1 VQLILTALESPTN
14 AGGTGEGRQRDT
26 TKAKAVSKTT
36 VFTHL
41 DATCGFAMA
50 MPGDVPSSLGLRKIA
65 NYWALLGIATSGW
78 VLSSHTN
85 SCQLGSS
92 SDAEVLKVHT
102 LKADTRPWSFFW
114 QPSLLTLAVQDSS
127 CGMGHPL
134 LSLSSGTSEQ
144 ALDVMLW
151 KTASSASRLFLRQF
165 FRRKG
170 LITTTGEMIDMMD
183 IGKSGWITMI
193 TCDERGRISDSFG
206 IGFGSNQP
214 ATSHAW

>member
-65 NYWALLGIATSGW
+65 NYWALLAIATSGW

-92 SDAEVLKVHT
+92 SDAEVLKVHIES
-102 LKADTRPWSFFW
+102 RH
-114 QPSLLTLAVQDSS
+114 PSLELLLAA
-127 CGMGHPL
+127 L
-134 LSLSSGTSEQ
+134 LVDLSSPGFQLWDGPSPPIAELRDVGAGLGCD
-144 ALDVMLW
+144 ALEDGVISLAALPEAIFS
-151 KTASSASRLFLRQF
+151 KERVDHNH
-165 FRRKG
+165 RRN
-170 LITTTGEMIDMMD
+170 D
-183 IGKSGWITMI
+183 
-193 TCDERGRISDSFG
+193 
-206 IGFGSNQP
+206 
-214 ATSHAW
+214 